1 MKKLILF
8 IILSITTV
16 CSKAQRQTE
25 NDGNWSL
32 QFLVLKQTAE
42 ADVMIRVGDIDNL
55 GFGFHEDF
63 NPFTGKST
71 DSHGFPWNADPA
83 DAKGTDRIMV
93 PGSYKPF
100 NGKNQDGYTSTT
112 QRPKNNPASILI
124 PLRELRG
131 QSLDSAALQVFID
144 DFQSPSMQS
153 RFQFKVN
160 GLRFTESEKMIAHID
175 QTGPVGKLIT
185 IRFTPELMQKLTGD
199 SLVISIDDMTTGTG
213 DGFAIDF
220 VKLLVNPRLIYK
232 GIVQGIVVDKTNG
245 EPIAGARVEV
255 AGYGNAVTGADG
267 SFELADIPAGLALV
281 TGSATGYSSGVKQAD
296 VIAGE
301 TTTDIRIELAK
312 SQAVVFN
319 NKKLQEGDKL
329 VLNNIQFA
337 VNSAALLPAGKTE
350 LDKLA
355 SFMKQNNR
363 IEIQL
368 SGHTS
373 AEGSAAGNRELS
385 LKRVRS
391 CKDYLAAKG
400 IDESRIT
407 IRGFGPDRPFAPNDS
422 EANRALNRRVEME
435 ITSL

>member
-1 MKKLILF
+1 
-8 IILSITTV
+8 
-16 CSKAQRQTE
+16 
-25 NDGNWSL
+25 
-32 QFLVLKQTAE
+32 
-42 ADVMIRVGDIDNL
+42 
-55 GFGFHEDF
+55 
-63 NPFTGKST
+63 
-71 DSHGFPWNADPA
+71 
-83 DAKGTDRIMV
+83 
-93 PGSYKPF
+93 
-100 NGKNQDGYTSTT
+100 
-112 QRPKNNPASILI
+112 
-124 PLRELRG
+124 
-131 QSLDSAALQVFID
+131 
-144 DFQSPSMQS
+144 
-153 RFQFKVN
+153 
-160 GLRFTESEKMIAHID
+160 
-175 QTGPVGKLIT
+175 
-185 IRFTPELMQKLTGD
+185 
-199 SLVISIDDMTTGTG
+199 MTTGTG

-220 VKLLVNPRLIYK
+220 VKLLINPRIIYK
-232 GIVQGIVVDKTNG
+232 GNVQGIVVDKITG
-245 EPIAGARVEV
+245 EPIAGARVEA

-267 SFELADIPAGLALV
+267 SFELTDIPAGLALV

-296 VIAGE
+296 IIAGE

-337 VNSAALLPAGKTE
+337 VNSAALLPAGKAE

-355 SFMKQNNR
+355 MFMKQNTR

-400 IDESRIT
+400 IDESRIM
-407 IRGFGPDRPFAPNDS
+407 IRGFGPDRPVAGNDT